1 MTTLLRF
8 AALAAV
14 LVVAMGCGNTTSS
27 SAPTLSGTS
36 WTIVSINR
44 FPTVA
49 TAQPTADFGADGKVS
64 GNAGCNTYNGTY
76 TVTGDNITV
85 SPLISTRIACAS
97 ADITT
102 QEGAFLEALSR
113 ATHWSIDQGNLS
125 LTGFKNIVGSPKT

>member
-1 MTTLLRF
+1 MTTLLRL
-8 AALAAV
+8 AALAALLV
-14 LVVAMGCGNTTSS
+14 LVTACGNTASS

-44 FPTVA
+44 FPTIA
-49 TAQPTADFGADGKVS
+49 TAQPTAVFSADGKVS
-64 GNAGCNTYNGTY
+64 GNAGCNTYSGTY
-76 TVTGDNITV
+76 TSTADNITV
-85 SPLISTRIACAS
+85 SPLVSTRIACAS

-102 QEGAFLEALSR
+102 QEAAFLEALSR